1 MNAINNAD
9 VLIAE
14 VSDQN
19 PNVMFEL
26 GYAYAFGKVVIL
38 MTQDVSKSPFDILG
52 DRQLIY
58 AEHPTNADEDELR
71 KWLLTALS
79 SDAD

>member
-1 MNAINNAD
+1 
-9 VLIAE
+9 
-14 VSDQN
+14 
-19 PNVMFEL
+19 
-26 GYAYAFGKVVIL
+26 